1 MDTKFIGSFPS
12 HTIGPKDGK
21 PEFAFIGRSNVGK
34 SSLINML
41 AEQEGL
47 AKVSQ
52 TPGKTQMLNFFEVDK
67 NWYLV
72 DLPGYGY
79 AKTPKSV
86 REKFG
91 VMISDYF
98 ADRETIYCA
107 FLLVDSNVP
116 PQNIDLDFADFLGEC
131 RVPFTIIFTKTDR
144 QKKGCDIPAN
154 IEAFKTRLLETW
166 ESLPL
171 CIESS
176 AVRRNGRAE
185 IIKLIEQTIKNS

>member
-1 MDTKFIGSFPS
+1 MDTKFIGSFPT

-67 NWYLV
+67 SWYLV

-166 ESLPL
+166 ENLPP

-176 AVRRNGRAE
+176 AVRRNGRAD
-185 IIKLIEQTIKNS
+185 ILKLIEQTIKKS

>member
-1 MDTKFIGSFPS
+1 MKTTFVGSYPK
-12 HTIGPKDGK
+12 HTIAPKDGK

-41 AEQEGL
+41 AQQEGL

-52 TPGKTQMLNFFEVDK
+52 TPGKTQMLNFFDVDK
-67 NWYLV
+67 EWYLV

-79 AKTPKSV
+79 AKAPKTV

-98 ADRETIYCA
+98 IDRETIFCA

-131 RVPFTIIFTKTDR
+131 RVPFAIVFTKTDR

-154 IEAFKTRLLETW
+154 IEAFKNKLLETW
-166 ESLPL
+166 AALPT

-176 AVRRNGRAE
+176 ALRRTGRDE
-185 IIKLIEQTIKNS
+185 ILGLIKNAIKGE